1 MRISYS
7 MIYDQTE
14 FNINK
19 QYENFFKL
27 NEKVVTGKEVNR
39 PSDNPIAM
47 SNILGYRSTISSLEQ
62 YETNIE
68 RGSTW
73 LRYTEAALTQ
83 AEELIVSARTLAVQ
97 MSTGTNEAQLGIIAS
112 QVRQIAEQLLQI
124 ANTSV
129 SGKFLFSGH
138 KTETLPFTMDEDLN
152 VTYHGD
158 NNKIK
163 YSVDETTDVAVNIT
177 GHEAFMDGTN
187 AFDVLKKFHKALTN
201 EDYLEVGPSLAELDA
216 AIKQIVEK
224 RAIAGISMTR
234 FESAARQV
242 EQFKFLTEDLMIDTE
257 DTDMV
262 KRFTDLKAAET
273 AFNAALQSSSMI
285 TRLSLLNYI

>member
-19 QYENFFKL
+19 QYESYFRL
-27 NEKVVTGKEVNR
+27 NEKVTTGKEVNR
-39 PSDNPIAM
+39 PSDDPISM

-68 RGSTW
+68 RGNTW
-73 LRYTEAALTQ
+73 LRYTESALTA

-97 MSTGTNEAQLGIIAS
+97 MATGTNEAQLEIIAP
-112 QVRQIAEQLLQI
+112 QVRQIAEQLLQV

-138 KTETLPFTMDEDLN
+138 KTETLPFTMDENLN

-163 YSVDETTDVAVNIT
+163 YSIDETTDVTVNIA
-177 GHEAFMDGTN
+177 GHETFMEGTN
-187 AFDVLKKFHKALTN
+187 AFDVLKIFHKALTN
-201 EDYLEVGPSLAELDA
+201 EDYLEVGPPLEELDA
-216 AIKQIVEK
+216 AIKQIVTK
-224 RAIAGISMTR
+224 RSITGTSMQQ
-234 FESAARQV
+234 FELAARQV
-242 EQFKFLTEDLMIDTE
+242 DQFKFLTEDLMVDTE

-285 TRLSLLNYI
+285 TRLTLLNYI

>member
-68 RGSTW
+68 RGETW
-73 LRYTEAALTQ
+73 LRATETALTH
-83 AEELIVSARTLAVQ
+83 AEKVVVSAHLLAINMGDGNNQ
-97 MSTGTNEAQLGIIAS
+97 AQLKIIAS
-112 QVRQIAEQLLQI
+112 QVRQMAEQLLQV
-124 ANTSV
+124 ANSSV
-129 SGKFLFSGH
+129 NGKFLFSGH

-177 GHEAFMDGTN
+177 GHEAFMEGAN
-187 AFDVLKKFHKALTN
+187 VFDVLKKFHKALTGGN
-201 EDYLEVGPSLAELDA
+201 YLDVGPSIDELNA
-216 AIKQIVEK
+216 AIEQIVEK
-224 RAIAGISMTR
+224 WSITGTFMNR
-234 FESAARQV
+234 FDSAKDQV
-242 EQFKFLTEDLMIDTE
+242 IQFKNLTEDLMIATE

>member
-14 FNINK
+14 FNINR
-19 QYENFFKL
+19 QYESFYKL
-27 NEKVVTGKEVNR
+27 NEKVTTGKEVNR

-68 RGSTW
+68 RGNSW

-83 AEELIVSARTLAVQ
+83 AEDLVKSAHTLAVQ
-97 MSTGTNEAQLGIIAS
+97 MSTGTNEAQLEIIAP
-112 QVRQIAEQLLQI
+112 QVRQIAEQLLQVT
-124 ANTSV
+124 NTSL

-138 KTETLPFTMDEDLN
+138 KTETLPFTMDADLN

-177 GHEAFMDGTN
+177 GHETFMEGTN
-187 AFDVLKKFHKALTN
+187 AFDVLKKFHDALTN
-201 EDYLEVGPSLAELDA
+201 GDALEIPVEELDA
-216 AIKQIVEK
+216 AFEQIVEK
-224 RAIAGISMTR
+224 RAIVGTSMTR

-242 EQFKFLTEDLMIDTE
+242 EQFKFLTEDLMIATE

-262 KRFTDLKAAET
+262 KRFTDLQAAET

-285 TRLSLLNYI
+285 TRLTLLNYI

>member
-1 MRISYS
+1 

-97 MSTGTNEAQLGIIAS
+97 MSNGTNEAQLGIIAS

-163 YSVDETTDVAVNIT
+163 YSIDETTDVAVNIS
-177 GHEAFMDGTN
+177 GHEAFIDTNN
-187 AFDVLKKFHKALTN
+187 AFDALKRFHDALIDN
-201 EDYLEVGPSLAELDA
+201 NSDEIGVALEEIYASFE
-216 AIKQIVEK
+216 QIVKE
-224 RAIAGISMTR
+224 RSLSGTYRTR
-234 FESAARQV
+234 FDSAASQI
-242 EQFKFLTEDLMIDTE
+242 EDFKFLTEDLMVATE

>member
-7 MIYDQTE
+7 MIYDQTA
-14 FNINK
+14 FNINR
-19 QYENFFKL
+19 QYESFFKL
-27 NEKVVTGKEVNR
+27 NEKITTGKEVNR

-62 YETNIE
+62 YNTNIE
-68 RGSTW
+68 RGETW
-73 LRYTEAALTQ
+73 LRATETALTH
-83 AEELIVSARTLAVQ
+83 AEKVVVSAHLLAINMGDGNNQ
-97 MSTGTNEAQLGIIAS
+97 AQLKIIAS
-112 QVRQIAEQLLQI
+112 QVRQMAEQLLQV
-124 ANTSV
+124 ANS
-129 SGKFLFSGH
+129 SMNGKFLFSGH
-138 KTETLPFTMDEDLN
+138 KTETLPFTMDADLN

-163 YSVDETTDVAVNIT
+163 YSVDETTDVAVNVT
-177 GHEAFMDGTN
+177 GHEAFMEGTN
-187 AFDVLKKFHKALTN
+187 VFDVLQKFHKALTGGN
-201 EDYLEVGPSLAELDA
+201 YLDVGPSIDELNA
-216 AIKQIVEK
+216 AKEQIVEK
-224 RAIAGISMTR
+224 WSITGTFMTR
-234 FESAARQV
+234 FDSAKDQV
-242 EQFKFLTEDLMIDTE
+242 IQFKNLTEDLMIATE

>member
-14 FNINK
+14 FNINR
-19 QYENFFKL
+19 QYESFFKL
-27 NEKVVTGKEVNR
+27 NEKVTTGKEVNR
-39 PSDNPIAM
+39 PSDNPVAM

-62 YETNIE
+62 YNTNIE
-68 RGSTW
+68 RGSAW
-73 LRYTEAALTQ
+73 LIATENALEN
-83 AEELIVSARTLAVQ
+83 AHKLMDSAHKLDIQ
-97 MSTGTNEAQLGIIAS
+97 MSNDIVAPQRSMIAAQ
-112 QVRQIAEQLLQI
+112 VEQIAEQLLQI
-124 ANTSV
+124 ANTKS
-129 SGKFLFSGH
+129 SGKYLFSGH
-138 KTETLPFTMDEDLN
+138 KTETPPFTMDADLN

-163 YSVDETTDVAVNIT
+163 YSVDETTDVVVNIT
-177 GHEAFMDGTN
+177 GHETFMEGTN

-201 EDYLEVGPSLAELDA
+201 EDYLEVGPPLEELDA

-242 EQFKFLTEDLMIDTE
+242 EQFKFLTEDLMVDTE

-262 KRFTDLKAAET
+262 KRFTELSSAET
-273 AFNAALQSSSMI
+273 AFNAALKSSSVI
-285 TRLSLLNYI
+285 TKLSLLNFI

>member
-14 FNINK
+14 FNINR
-19 QYENFFKL
+19 QYDDFYDL
-27 NEKVVTGKEVNR
+27 NEKVTTGKEINR
-39 PSDNPIAM
+39 PSDDPIGM

-68 RGSTW
+68 RGNTW
-73 LRYTEAALTQ
+73 LRYTESSLDQ
-83 AEELIVSARTLAVQ
+83 AKQLVESARTLAVQ
-97 MSTGTNEAQLGIIAS
+97 MANEPTEAQMEIIAP

-124 ANTSV
+124 GNSSV

-163 YSVDETTDVAVNIT
+163 YSISETTDVTVNIT
-177 GHEAFMDGTN
+177 GHESFMEGSN
-187 AFDVLKKFHKALTN
+187 AFDVLKKFHDALEN
-201 EDYLEVGPSLAELDA
+201 GDVLEVGPPLEELDSV
-216 AIKQIVEK
+216 IKQLVTK
-224 RAIAGISMTR
+224 RSITGSSMQQ

-242 EQFKFLTEDLMIDTE
+242 EQFKYLTGDLMVDTE

-262 KRFTDLKAAET
+262 KRFTDL
-273 AFNAALQSSSMI
+273 NV
-285 TRLSLLNYI
+285 

>member
-14 FNINK
+14 FNINR
-19 QYENFFKL
+19 QYESFFKL
-27 NEKVVTGKEVNR
+27 NEKVTTGKEVNR
-39 PSDNPIAM
+39 PSDDPIAM
-47 SNILGYRSTISSLEQ
+47 SNILGYRSTVSSLEQ

-68 RGSTW
+68 RGNTW

-83 AEELIVSARTLAVQ
+83 AEDLVKSAHTLAVQ
-97 MSTGTNEAQLGIIAS
+97 MSTGTNEAQLEIIAP
-112 QVRQIAEQLLQI
+112 QVRQIAEQLLQV
-124 ANTSV
+124 ANTSL

-177 GHEAFMDGTN
+177 GHETFMEGTN
-187 AFDVLKKFHKALTN
+187 AFDVLKNFHNALTN
-201 EDYLEVGPSLAELDA
+201 GDALEIPVEELDA
-216 AIKQIVEK
+216 AFEQIVEK
-224 RAIAGISMTR
+224 RAIVGTSMIR

-242 EQFKFLTEDLMIDTE
+242 EQFKFLTEDLMIATE

-262 KRFTDLKAAET
+262 KRFTDLQAAET

-285 TRLSLLNYI
+285 TRLTLLNYI

>member
-14 FNINK
+14 FNINR
-19 QYENFFKL
+19 QYESFFKL
-27 NEKVVTGKEVNR
+27 NEKVTTGKEVNR
-39 PSDNPIAM
+39 PSDDPIAM

-62 YETNIE
+62 YNTNIE
-68 RGSTW
+68 RGSAW
-73 LRYTEAALTQ
+73 LKATENALTS
-83 AEELIVSARTLAVQ
+83 AHELMKSAHTLDIQ
-97 MSTGTNEAQLGIIAS
+97 MANDPVAPQRSMIAAQ
-112 QVRQIAEQLLQI
+112 VEQIAEQLLQI
-124 ANTSV
+124 ANTKS
-129 SGKFLFSGH
+129 SGKYLFSGH
-138 KTETLPFTMDEDLN
+138 KTETPPFTMDEDLN

-163 YSVDETTDVAVNIT
+163 YSIDESTDVAVNIS
-177 GHEAFMDGTN
+177 GHEAFMDTNN
-187 AFDVLKKFHKALTN
+187 AFDALKRFHDALIDN
-201 EDYLEVGPSLAELDA
+201 NSDEIGVALEEIDA
-216 AIKQIVEK
+216 SFKQIVKE
-224 RAIAGISMTR
+224 RSIIGTYRTR
-234 FESAARQV
+234 FDSAATQV

-262 KRFTDLKAAET
+262 KRFTDLQAAET

>member
-19 QYENFFKL
+19 QYESFFKL
-27 NEKVVTGKEVNR
+27 NEKVTTGKEVNR
-39 PSDNPIAM
+39 PSDDPIAM
-47 SNILGYRSTISSLEQ
+47 SNILGYRSTVSSLEQ

-68 RGSTW
+68 RGNSW

-83 AEELIVSARTLAVQ
+83 AEDLVKNAHTLAVQ
-97 MSTGTNEAQLGIIAS
+97 MSTGTNEAQLEIIAP
-112 QVRQIAEQLLQI
+112 QVRQIAEQLLQVV
-124 ANTSV
+124 NTSL

-138 KTETLPFTMDEDLN
+138 KTETIPFTMDEDLN

-163 YSVDETTDVAVNIT
+163 YSVDETTDVVVNIT
-177 GHEAFMDGTN
+177 GHETFMEGTN
-187 AFDVLKKFHKALTN
+187 AFDVLKNFYNALTN
-201 EDYLEVGPSLAELDA
+201 GDALEIPVEELDA
-216 AIKQIVEK
+216 AFEQIVEK
-224 RAIAGISMTR
+224 RAIVGTSMTR

-242 EQFKFLTEDLMIDTE
+242 EQFKFLTEDLMIATE

-262 KRFTDLKAAET
+262 KRFTDLQAAET

>member
-1 MRISYS
+1 
-7 MIYDQTE
+7 
-14 FNINK
+14 
-19 QYENFFKL
+19 
-27 NEKVVTGKEVNR
+27 
-39 PSDNPIAM
+39 
-47 SNILGYRSTISSLEQ
+47 
-62 YETNIE
+62 
-68 RGSTW
+68 
-73 LRYTEAALTQ
+73 
-83 AEELIVSARTLAVQ
+83 
-97 MSTGTNEAQLGIIAS
+97 MSTGTNEAQLAIIAP
-112 QVRQIAEQLLQI
+112 QVRQIAEQLLQV
-124 ANTSV
+124 ANTRV

-138 KTETLPFTMDEDLN
+138 KTETLPFAMDEDLN

-177 GHEAFMDGTN
+177 GHEAFMEGTN

-201 EDYLEVGPSLAELDA
+201 GDYLEVGPPLEELDA

-257 DTDMV
+257 DTDMI
-262 KRFTDLKAAET
+262 KRFTDLSAAET

-285 TRLSLLNYI
+285 TRLTLLNFI

>member
-19 QYENFFKL
+19 QYDGFYDL
-27 NEKVVTGKEVNR
+27 NEKVTTGKEVNR
-39 PSDNPIAM
+39 PSDDPIAM

-68 RGSTW
+68 RGNTW
-73 LRYTEAALTQ
+73 LRYTESSLDQ
-83 AEELIVSARTLAVQ
+83 AKQLVESARTLAVQ
-97 MSTGTNEAQLGIIAS
+97 MANEPNEAQMEIIAP
-112 QVRQIAEQLLQI
+112 QVRQIAEQLLQL

-163 YSVDETTDVAVNIT
+163 YSISETADVTVNAT
-177 GHEAFMDGTN
+177 GYESFMEGNN
-187 AFDVLKKFHKALTN
+187 AFDVLKKFHKALTSG
-201 EDYLEVGPSLAELDA
+201 DALEVGCRQKYLA
-216 AIKQIVEK
+216 II
-224 RAIAGISMTR
+224 G
-234 FESAARQV
+234 
-242 EQFKFLTEDLMIDTE
+242 EQFRQLLQYGYGVLEVLDHLQRNDLAKLSPRRNQILE
-257 DTDMV
+257 PAV
-262 KRFTDLKAAET
+262 VNVET
-273 AFNAALQSSSMI
+273 PAPSMLGFI
-285 TRLSLLNYI
+285 R

>member
-1 MRISYS
+1 
-7 MIYDQTE
+7 
-14 FNINK
+14 
-19 QYENFFKL
+19 
-27 NEKVVTGKEVNR
+27 
-39 PSDNPIAM
+39 M

-68 RGSTW
+68 RGITW

-97 MSTGTNEAQLGIIAS
+97 MSTGTNEAQLAIIAP
-112 QVRQIAEQLLQI
+112 QVRQIAEQLLQV
-124 ANTSV
+124 ANTNV

-163 YSVDETTDVAVNIT
+163 YSVDETTDVVVNIT

-187 AFDVLKKFHKALTN
+187 AFDVLKEFHKALTN
-201 EDYLEVGPSLAELDA
+201 EDYLEVGPPLEELDA

-262 KRFTDLKAAET
+262 KRFTDLSAAET

-285 TRLSLLNYI
+285 TRLSLLNFI

>member
-14 FNINK
+14 FNINR
-19 QYENFFKL
+19 QYESFFKL
-27 NEKVVTGKEVNR
+27 NEKLTTGKEVNR
-39 PSDNPIAM
+39 PSDDPIAM

-68 RGSTW
+68 RGNSW

-83 AEELIVSARTLAVQ
+83 AEDLVKNAHTLAVQ
-97 MSTGTNEAQLGIIAS
+97 MSTGTNEAQLEIIAP
-112 QVRQIAEQLLQI
+112 QVRQIAEQLLQVT
-124 ANTSV
+124 NTSL

-138 KTETLPFTMDEDLN
+138 KTETIPFTMDEDLN

-163 YSVDETTDVAVNIT
+163 YSVDETTDVVVNIT
-177 GHEAFMDGTN
+177 GHETFMEGTN
-187 AFDVLKKFHKALTN
+187 AFDVLKVFHNALTN
-201 EDYLEVGPSLAELDA
+201 GDALEIPVEELDA
-216 AIKQIVEK
+216 AFEQIVEK
-224 RAIAGISMTR
+224 RAIVGTSMTR

-242 EQFKFLTEDLMIDTE
+242 EQFKFLTEDLMIATE

-262 KRFTDLKAAET
+262 KRFTDLQAAET

>member
-14 FNINK
+14 FNINR
-19 QYENFFKL
+19 QYESFFKL
-27 NEKVVTGKEVNR
+27 NEKVTTGKEVNR
-39 PSDNPIAM
+39 PSDDPVAM
-47 SNILGYRSTISSLEQ
+47 SNILGYRSTVSSLEQ

-68 RGSTW
+68 RGNSW

-83 AEELIVSARTLAVQ
+83 AEDLVKNAHTLAVQ
-97 MSTGTNEAQLGIIAS
+97 MSTGTNEAQLEIIAP
-112 QVRQIAEQLLQI
+112 QVRQIAEQLLQVT
-124 ANTSV
+124 NTSL

-138 KTETLPFTMDEDLN
+138 KTETIPFTMDEDLN

-163 YSVDETTDVAVNIT
+163 YSVDETTDVVVNIT
-177 GHEAFMDGTN
+177 GHETFMEGTN
-187 AFDVLKKFHKALTN
+187 AFDVLKVFHNALTN
-201 EDYLEVGPSLAELDA
+201 GDALEIPVEELDA
-216 AIKQIVEK
+216 AFEQIVEK
-224 RAIAGISMTR
+224 RAIVGTSMTR

-242 EQFKFLTEDLMIDTE
+242 EQFKFLTEDLMIATE

-262 KRFTDLKAAET
+262 KRFTDLQAAET